1 MMLDNDVHTSDTAP
15 AENARPAAAPRR
27 NRRRLVIAGAAL
39 LVVAAAGAWFFA
51 RGEAAAPDLATA
63 EAVRGNIQ
71 DTVTALG
78 NLQPRD
84 YVDVGAQVSGQVK
97 EIHVEVG
104 QVVKAGDLLVE
115 IDPRVLVAKVEAD
128 RASVAGLKAQ
138 IIDKEAQAKLTA
150 AQLSRQ
156 QRLRTTGAASQ
167 EALDTAE
174 ANAQSASAQID
185 VLKAQL
191 EQAQSTLSGDETTLS
206 YTKIYAPMSG
216 TVVSLDARKGQ
227 TLNTNQSTP
236 ILMRIADLS
245 TMTVWTQ
252 VSEADVAR
260 LKIGMPAFFTT
271 LGSETRRWTG
281 KLRQIMPTPEV
292 VNNVVLYTAL
302 FDVANPTG
310 DLMTQMTAQVSFVV
324 ADAHDVLT
332 VPAAAVTTRGRGER
346 ARSTVKV
353 VGTLGG
359 VETREVKTGITNR
372 VDTEI
377 VSGLEAGEKVVVGTT
392 GAQTAAQPQRRRSR
406 LPRL

>member
-27 NRRRLVIAGAAL
+27 NRRLVIAGAAL
-39 LVVAAAGAWFFA
+39 LVVAAAGTWFFA

-97 EIHVEVG
+97 QIHVEVG

-324 ADAHDVLT
+324 ADAHEVLT

-346 ARSTVKV
+346 ARSTVRV

-377 VSGLEAGEKVVVGTT
+377 ISGLEAGEKVVVGTA

>member
-1 MMLDNDVHTSDTAP
+1 MPLDHDVHTENTAP
-15 AENARPAAAPRR
+15 AQPAGPRAVPPR
-27 NRRRLVIAGAAL
+27 NRRRLALAGAVL
-39 LVVAAAGAWFFA
+39 LAVAAAGAWFFA

-191 EQAQSTLSGDETTLS
+191 EQAQSTLSGDETTLG

>member
-1 MMLDNDVHTSDTAP
+1 MTLDNDVHTSDTAP
-15 AENARPAAAPRR
+15 AEDTRTSATPRR
-27 NRRRLVIAGAAL
+27 NRRRIAVAAIALVL
-39 LVVAAAGAWFFA
+39 VAAAGAWFFA
-51 RGEAAAPDLATA
+51 RGEAAAPDVATA
-63 EAVRGNIQ
+63 EAVRGDIQ

-84 YVDVGAQVSGQVK
+84 YVDVGAQVSGQIK
-97 EIHVEVG
+97 EIHAAVG
-104 QVVKAGDLLVE
+104 DVVKAGDLLVE

-191 EQAQSTLSGDETTLS
+191 EQAQSTLSGDETTLG

-271 LGSETRRWTG
+271 LGSDTRRWTG
-281 KLRQIMPTPEV
+281 TLRQIMPTPEV

-324 ADAHDVLT
+324 AEAKNVLT

-346 ARSTVKV
+346 ARSTVKT

-359 VETREVKTGITNR
+359 IETREVKAGITNR

-377 VSGLEAGEKVVVGTT
+377 VSGLEVGEKVVIGTR
-392 GAQTAAQPQRRRSR
+392 AADAAQPQHRRSR

>member
-63 EAVRGNIQ
+63 EAVRGDIQ

-346 ARSTVKV
+346 ARFTVKV

-359 VETREVKTGITNR
+359 VETREIKTGITNR

-377 VSGLEAGEKVVVGTT
+377 ISGLEAGEKVVVGTA